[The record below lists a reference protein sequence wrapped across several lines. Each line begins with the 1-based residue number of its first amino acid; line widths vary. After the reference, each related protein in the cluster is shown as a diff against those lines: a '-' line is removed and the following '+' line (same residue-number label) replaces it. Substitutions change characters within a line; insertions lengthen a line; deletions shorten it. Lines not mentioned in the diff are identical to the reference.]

1 MYSMGRF
8 YRLAQEL
15 ACQITDRSCVP
26 FEMQL
31 LWRLDDLYQQRE
43 LLINVGAAYKEYYCF
58 TDSDIRYTLVERLCS
73 IESVDRAINLA
84 IEDLK
89 NKCGIIIFEEDDSPE
104 EEFVNCENQLSL
116 FDLPQPLKAA

>member
-1 MYSMGRF
+1 MGRF

-15 ACQITDRSCVP
+15 ANQITDRSCVP

-31 LWRLDDLYQQRE
+31 LWRLDDLYQKRE
-43 LLINVGAAYKEYYCF
+43 LLINAGAAYKEYYCF
-58 TDSDIRYTLVERLCS
+58 TDSDIRYTLVEHLCS

-104 EEFVNCENQLSL
+104 QEFVNCENQLSL
-116 FDLPQPLKAA
+116 FDLPQPLKVA